1 MDIASPSMQTLS
13 VPDALLPEW
22 ERLMAGC
29 GDRSLSLQD
38 VMSVAGQWQTQ
49 GQAAL
54 AVELYRAWL
63 QHNDGAMRLVALYN
77 QGTVL
82 SSLKRYDEAEQVY
95 REVLALKPDFLQAQV
110 NLGHQL
116 EHLGRKDEALS
127 TWQAVVDSPATAEVM
142 GANPLDMRLHALKNM
157 ARLLEQERRF
167 PESET
172 LMRQALTLQAE
183 QPDVLQHYVHIRQKQ
198 CAWPIYEPVG
208 EVTLNQL
215 LTNTSLLAMLS
226 YSDDPA
232 LQLMVAQR
240 FVAEKV
246 VKYKGPPLHA
256 RVKREG
262 RIRIGYLSGD
272 LRMHAVGFLTP
283 EIFELHDRSRFEVF
297 AFCWSG
303 EDGSAQRAR
312 IRAGMDHVIPIQGRS
327 DEEAAQLI
335 AAAGIDVLVDLQ
347 GLTSGARPNILAY
360 RPAPIQVGYL
370 GLPATSALPGVDWII
385 ADRYVMPPEYLP
397 YCTERP
403 IYLQHCYQSS
413 DRKRPVGAKP
423 TRAQVGLPDEGFVF
437 CSFNNNHKYTQQMFD
452 AWMRILA
459 AVPGSV
465 LWLLADNDKA
475 RENML
480 ANAQR
485 MGVAP
490 ERLFF
495 APRAAPPDYLAR
507 FQLADLVLDT
517 FPFNAGTTAN
527 DCLWMGTP
535 ILTLSGRSYISRMA
549 GSLLNAV
556 GLPELATN
564 SVQEYERMAIQ
575 IGRQPARALSYKR
588 YLAEFGRT
596 SPLFDMEALVRDMEQ
611 QFEQMALARR
621 AQAPAA

>member
-13 VPDALLPEW
+13 VPQALQPEW
-22 ERLMAGC
+22 ERLMAAVQA
-29 GDRSLSLQD
+29 RSLSLPD
-38 VMSVAGQWQTQ
+38 AMSHANQLQAQ
-49 GQAAL
+49 GHAELAAQ
-54 AVELYRAWL
+54 LYQAWL
-63 QHNDGAMRLVALYN
+63 AHDDSPMRLVALYN
-77 QGTVL
+77 LGTVC
-82 SSLKRYDEAEQVY
+82 SSMRRYDEAVQAY
-95 REVLALKPDFLQAQV
+95 REALALKPDFLQARV

-116 EHLGRKDEALS
+116 EHLGQKEAALATWREVADSDS
-127 TWQAVVDSPATAEVM
+127 TTEVM
-142 GANPLDMRLHALKNM
+142 GSAPEEMRLHALKNM

-167 PESET
+167 PESEA
-172 LMRQALTLQAE
+172 LMRRSLLHKPD

-208 EVTLNQL
+208 EVTPNQL
-215 LTNTSLLAMLS
+215 LSNTSLLAMLS

-246 VKYKGPPLHA
+246 TKYKGQPLHA

-262 RIRIGYLSGD
+262 KVRIGYLSGD

-303 EDGSAQRAR
+303 DDGSAQQAR
-312 IRAGMDHVIPIQGRS
+312 IRAAMDHVIPLQGRT
-327 DEEAAQLI
+327 DEQAAQLI

-347 GLTSGARPNILAY
+347 GLTNGARPDILVY
-360 RPAPIQVGYL
+360 RPAPVQVSYL
-370 GLPATSALPGVDWII
+370 GLPATSAIPGVDWII

-403 IYLQHCYQSS
+403 IYLQHCYQAS

-423 TRAQVGLPDEGFVF
+423 TRAQVGLPEHGFVF
-437 CSFNNNHKYTQQMFD
+437 CSFNNNHKYTQQMFE

-480 ANAQR
+480 ANAVR
-485 MGVAP
+485 MGVSAD
-490 ERLFF
+490 RLYF

-549 GSLLNAV
+549 GSLLTAV

-564 SVQEYERMAIQ
+564 SLAEYERMAVQ
-575 IGRQPARALSYKR
+575 IGLNPARSQSYKR
-588 YLAEFGRT
+588 YLAEHGRS
-596 SPLFDMEALVRDMEQ
+596 SPLFDMPALVRDMED
-611 QFEQMALARR
+611 QFEQLALARR
-621 AQAPAA
+621 

>member
-13 VPDALLPEW
+13 VPQALQPEW
-22 ERLMAGC
+22 EGLMAAVQA
-29 GDRSLSLQD
+29 RSLALPD
-38 VMSVAGQWQTQ
+38 VMTRANQLQAEGQ
-49 GQAAL
+49 GELAAQ
-54 AVELYRAWL
+54 LYRAWL
-63 QHNDGAMRLVALYN
+63 DHNEGPLRLVALYN
-77 QGTVL
+77 LGTVWSAL
-82 SSLKRYDEAEQVY
+82 QRHADAERVY
-95 REVLALKPDFLQAQV
+95 REALAFKPDFLQARV

-116 EHLGRKDEALS
+116 EHQGRKEEALQV
-127 TWQAVVDSPATAEVM
+127 WLEVADSDTTAEVM
-142 GANPLDMRLHALKNM
+142 GTAPQAMRLHALKNM

-167 PESET
+167 PEAEA
-172 LMRQALTLQAE
+172 LMRRSLALQAD
-183 QPDVLQHYVHIRQKQ
+183 QPDVLQHFVHIRQKQ

-208 EVTLNQL
+208 EVTPNQL
-215 LTNTSLLAMLS
+215 LSNTSLLAMLS

-232 LQLMVAQR
+232 LQLLVAQR
-240 FVAEKV
+240 FVNEKV
-246 VKYKGPPLHA
+246 TKYKGPPLHA
-256 RVKREG
+256 RVKRAG
-262 RIRIGYLSGD
+262 RVRIGYLSGD

-303 EDGSAQRAR
+303 DDGSAQQAR
-312 IRAGMDHVIPIQGRS
+312 IRGAMDHVIPLQGRS
-327 DEEAAQLI
+327 DEQAAQLI

-347 GLTSGARPNILAY
+347 GLTSGARPDILAY
-360 RPAPIQVGYL
+360 RPAPVQVGYL

-403 IYLQHCYQSS
+403 IYLQRCYQSS
-413 DRKRPVGAKP
+413 DRQRPVGATP
-423 TRAQVGLPDEGFVF
+423 TRAQVGLPEQGFVF

-480 ANAQR
+480 ANAAR
-485 MGVAP
+485 MGVDAG
-490 ERLFF
+490 RIYF

-535 ILTLSGRSYISRMA
+535 ILSLSGRSYISRMA
-549 GSLLNAV
+549 GSLLHAV
-556 GLPELATN
+556 GLPELAVD
-564 SVQEYERMAIQ
+564 SLAEYERMAIQ
-575 IGRQPARALSYKR
+575 IGLNPARALSYKR
-588 YLAEFGRT
+588 YLAEHGRS
-596 SPLFDMEALVRDMEQ
+596 SPLFDMPALVRDMED
-611 QFEQMALARR
+611 QFEQLALARR
-621 AQAPAA
+621 

>member
-13 VPDALLPEW
+13 VPQALPPEW
-22 ERLMAGC
+22 DGLMAAVRA
-29 GDRSLSLQD
+29 RSLSLPD
-38 VMSVAGQWQTQ
+38 VMSRANQLQADGQPDLAGQ
-49 GQAAL
+49 
-54 AVELYRAWL
+54 LYQAWL
-63 QHNDGAMRLVALYN
+63 DHSDGPMRLVAMYN
-77 QGTVL
+77 LGTVW
-82 SSLKRYDEAEQVY
+82 SSLRRHEDAERVY
-95 REVLALKPDFLQAQV
+95 REALALKPDFLQARV

-116 EHLGRKDEALS
+116 EHQGRKEEAL
-127 TWQAVVDSPATAEVM
+127 QAWREVADSDTTAEVM
-142 GANPLDMRLHALKNM
+142 GTSPQEMRLHALKNM

-167 PESET
+167 PESEA
-172 LMRQALTLQAE
+172 LMRRSLVLQPE

-208 EVTLNQL
+208 EVTPNQL
-215 LTNTSLLAMLS
+215 LSNTSLLAMLS

-246 VKYKGPPLHA
+246 TKYKGPPLHA

-262 RIRIGYLSGD
+262 KVRIGYLSGD
-272 LRMHAVGFLTP
+272 LRMHAVGFLTS

-303 EDGSAQRAR
+303 NDGTPHQAR
-312 IRAGMDHVIPIQGRS
+312 IRAAMDHVIPLQGRS

-347 GLTSGARPNILAY
+347 GLTNGARPDILVR
-360 RPAPIQVGYL
+360 RPAPVQVSYL
-370 GLPATSALPGVDWII
+370 GLPATSAIPGVDWII

-403 IYLQHCYQSS
+403 IYLKHCYQSS
-413 DRKRPVGAKP
+413 DRKRPVGSTP
-423 TRAQVGLPDEGFVF
+423 TRAQVGLPEEGFVF
-437 CSFNNNHKYTQQMFD
+437 CSFNNNHKYTQPMFE

-480 ANAQR
+480 AHAAR
-485 MGVAP
+485 MGVSAD
-490 ERLFF
+490 RLYF

-549 GSLLNAV
+549 GSLLHAV
-556 GLPELATN
+556 GLPELAVTTLAD
-564 SVQEYERMAIQ
+564 YERMAVL
-575 IGRQPARALSYKR
+575 IGSNPARARSYKR
-588 YLAEFGRT
+588 YLAEHGRS
-596 SPLFDMEALVRDMEQ
+596 SPLFDMPGLVRDMED
-611 QFEQMALARR
+611 QFEQLALARR
-621 AQAPAA
+621 

>member
-13 VPDALLPEW
+13 VPEALRPEW
-22 ERLMAGC
+22 ERLTAAARA
-29 GDRSLSLQD
+29 RSLALPE
-38 VMSVAGQWQTQ
+38 VMSRAGQWQAE
-49 GQAAL
+49 GHAELAAQ
-54 AVELYRAWL
+54 LYQAWL
-63 QHNDGAMRLVALYN
+63 DHSEGPMRLVALYN
-77 QGTVL
+77 LGTVWSTL
-82 SSLKRYDEAEQVY
+82 RRHEEAAAVY
-95 REVLALKPDFLQAQV
+95 REALALKPDFLQARV

-116 EHLGRKDEALS
+116 EHQGRKEEALQA
-127 TWQAVVDSPATAEVM
+127 WQEVVDSDATAEVM
-142 GANPLDMRLHALKNM
+142 GAAPLEMRLHALKNM

-167 PESET
+167 PESEA
-172 LMRQALTLQAE
+172 LMRRALTLQPD

-208 EVTLNQL
+208 EVTPNQL
-215 LTNTSLLAMLS
+215 LSNTSLLAMLS

-232 LQLMVAQR
+232 LQLMCAQR
-240 FVAEKV
+240 FVNEKV
-246 VKYKGPPLHA
+246 TKYKGPAFHT

-262 RIRIGYLSGD
+262 KIRIGYLSGD

-283 EIFELHDRSRFEVF
+283 EIFELHDRSRFEIF
-297 AFCWSG
+297 AFCWSN

-312 IRAGMDHVIPIQGRS
+312 IRGAMDHVIPLQGRS
-327 DEEAAQLI
+327 DEQAAQLI

-347 GLTSGARPNILAY
+347 GLTNGARPDILAY
-360 RPAPIQVGYL
+360 RPAPVQVSYL

-403 IYLQHCYQSS
+403 IYLKHCYQSS
-413 DRKRPVGAKP
+413 DRQRPAGPKP
-423 TRAQVGLPDEGFVF
+423 TRAQVGLPEEGFVF

-475 RENML
+475 RANML

-485 MGVAP
+485 MGVSAD
-490 ERLFF
+490 RLYF

-535 ILTLSGRSYISRMA
+535 ILSLSGRSYISRMA

-556 GLPELATN
+556 GLPELATT
-564 SVQEYERMAIQ
+564 SLAEYERLAIQ
-575 IGRQPARALSYKR
+575 IGLNPARALSYKR
-588 YLAEFGRT
+588 YLAEFGRA
-596 SPLFDMEALVRDMEQ
+596 SPLFDMPGLVRDMED
-611 QFEQMALARR
+611 QFEQLALARR
-621 AQAPAA
+621 

>member
-13 VPDALLPEW
+13 VPQALQPEW
-22 ERLMAGC
+22 ERLTAAMQARALG
-29 GDRSLSLQD
+29 LPEL
-38 VMSVAGQWQTQ
+38 MSRANEW
-49 GQAAL
+49 QAAGHAEL
-54 AVELYRAWL
+54 AAQLYVVWL
-63 QHNDGAMRLVALYN
+63 EHDDGPMRLVALYN
-77 QGTVL
+77 LGTVW
-82 SSLKRYDEAEQVY
+82 SSLRRYADAERVY
-95 REVLALKPDFLQAQV
+95 REALALKPDFLQARV

-116 EHLGRKDEALS
+116 ENQGRKEDALQAWREVTESDS
-127 TWQAVVDSPATAEVM
+127 TTEVM
-142 GANPLDMRLHALKNM
+142 GAAPLDMRLHALKNM

-167 PESET
+167 PEAEA
-172 LMRQALTLQAE
+172 LMRQSLTLKAD

-198 CAWPIYEPVG
+198 CAWPVYEPVG
-208 EVTLNQL
+208 EVTPNQL
-215 LTNTSLLAMLS
+215 LSNTSLLAMLS

-246 VKYKGPPLHA
+246 TKYKGPPLHA

-262 RIRIGYLSGD
+262 KVRVGYLSGD

-303 EDGSAQRAR
+303 DDGSAQQAR
-312 IRAGMDHVIPIQGRS
+312 IRQAMDHVIPLQGRS
-327 DEEAAQLI
+327 DEQAAQLI

-347 GLTSGARPNILAY
+347 GRTSGARPDSLVH
-360 RPAPIQVGYL
+360 RPAPVQVSYL
-370 GLPATSALPGVDWII
+370 GLPATSAIPGVDWII

-397 YCTERP
+397 YCTEQP
-403 IYLQHCYQSS
+403 IYLQRCYQSS
-413 DRKRPVGAKP
+413 DRRRPVGPKP
-423 TRAQVGLPDEGFVF
+423 TRAQVGLPEEGFVF

-480 ANAQR
+480 ANAAR
-485 MGVAP
+485 MGIEP
-490 ERLFF
+490 GRLYF

-535 ILTLSGRSYISRMA
+535 ILSLSGRSYISRMA
-549 GSLLNAV
+549 GSLLHAV
-556 GLPELATN
+556 GLPELAVD
-564 SVQEYERMAIQ
+564 SLADYERMAIQ
-575 IGRQPARALSYKR
+575 IGLNPARSQSYKR
-588 YLAEFGRT
+588 YLAEHGRS
-596 SPLFDMEALVRDMEQ
+596 SPLFDMPALVRDMEDH
-611 QFEQMALARR
+611 FERLALARR
-621 AQAPAA
+621 

>member
-13 VPDALLPEW
+13 VPQALQPEW
-22 ERLMAGC
+22 EQWMAAC
-29 GDRSLSLQD
+29 QARSLALPE
-38 VMSVAGQWQTQ
+38 VMSRANQL
-49 GQAAL
+49 QADGHGEL
-54 AVELYRAWL
+54 AAQLYQVWL
-63 QHNDGAMRLVALYN
+63 DHSEGPMRLVALYN
-77 QGTVL
+77 LGTVWAAL
-82 SSLKRYDEAEQVY
+82 SRHADAERVY
-95 REVLALKPDFLQAQV
+95 RDALALKPDFLQARV

-116 EHLGRKDEALS
+116 EHQGRKDDALQ
-127 TWQAVVDSPATAEVM
+127 TWREVADSDTTAEVL
-142 GANPLDMRLHALKNM
+142 GTEPQEMRLHALKNM

-167 PESET
+167 PEAEA
-172 LMRQALTLQAE
+172 LMRRSLAIKPE

-198 CAWPIYEPVG
+198 CAWPIYDPVG
-208 EVTLNQL
+208 EVTPNQL
-215 LTNTSLLAMLS
+215 LSNTSLLAMLS

-246 VKYKGPPLHA
+246 AKIKAAPLHA

-262 RIRIGYLSGD
+262 RVRIGYLSGD

-303 EDGSAQRAR
+303 DDGTAQQAR
-312 IRAGMDHVIPIQGRS
+312 IRTAMDHVIPLQGRT
-327 DEEAAQLI
+327 DEQAAQLI

-347 GLTSGARPNILAY
+347 GLTSGARPDILAH
-360 RPAPIQVGYL
+360 RPAPVQVSYL

-413 DRKRPVGAKP
+413 DRRRPVGATP
-423 TRAQVGLPDEGFVF
+423 TRAQVGLPEEGFVF

-480 ANAQR
+480 ANAER
-485 MGVAP
+485 MGVSAD
-490 ERLFF
+490 RLYF

-535 ILTLSGRSYISRMA
+535 ILSLSGRSYISRMA
-549 GSLLNAV
+549 GSLLHAV
-556 GLPELATN
+556 GLPELAVT
-564 SVQEYERMAIQ
+564 SLADYERMAIQ
-575 IGRQPARALSYKR
+575 IGTHPARAQSYKR
-588 YLAEFGRT
+588 YLGEHGRS
-596 SPLFDMEALVRDMEQ
+596 SPLFDMPALVRDMEA
-611 QFEQMALARR
+611 QFEQLALARR
-621 AQAPAA
+621 

>member
-1 MDIASPSMQTLS
+1 MDIAHPSMQTLS
-13 VPDALLPEW
+13 VPQALQPEW
-22 ERLMAGC
+22 AQLMAAVQA
-29 GDRSLSLQD
+29 RSLALPD
-38 VMSVAGQWQTQ
+38 VMSRANQLQAQ
-49 GQAAL
+49 GHGELAA
-54 AVELYRAWL
+54 ELYQAWL
-63 QHNDGAMRLVALYN
+63 DHSEGPLRLVALYN
-77 QGTVL
+77 LGTVWSAL
-82 SSLKRYDEAEQVY
+82 NRHEDAARVY
-95 REVLALKPDFLQAQV
+95 GDALALKPDFLQAQV

-116 EHLGRKDEALS
+116 EHLGRKQEALE
-127 TWQAVVDSPATAEVM
+127 TWQAVVDSDATAEVL
-142 GANPLDMRLHALKNM
+142 GAAPQEMRLHALKNM

-167 PESET
+167 PEAEA
-172 LMRQALTLQAE
+172 LMRRALELE
-183 QPDVLQHYVHIRQKQ
+183 PDLPDVLQHYVHIRQKQ
-198 CAWPIYEPVG
+198 CAWPIYAPVG
-208 EVTLNQL
+208 EVTPNQL

-232 LQLMVAQR
+232 LQLLVAQR
-240 FVAEKV
+240 FVNEKV
-246 VKYKGPPLHA
+246 VKVKAPPLHT
-256 RVKREG
+256 RVKRDG

-272 LRMHAVGFLTP
+272 LRMHAVGFLTA

-297 AFCWSG
+297 AFCWSA
-303 EDGSAQRAR
+303 EDGSAQQAR
-312 IRAGMDHVIPIQGRS
+312 IRQAMDHVIPLRGRT
-327 DEEAAQLI
+327 DEQAAQMI

-360 RPAPIQVGYL
+360 RPAPVQVSYL

-403 IYLQHCYQSS
+403 IYLKHCYQSS
-413 DRKRPVGAKP
+413 DRQRLVGPTP
-423 TRAQVGLPDEGFVF
+423 TRAQVGLPEEGFVF

-480 ANAQR
+480 ANAER
-485 MGVAP
+485 MGVSA
-490 ERLFF
+490 ERLYF

-549 GSLLNAV
+549 GSLLQAV
-556 GLPELATN
+556 GLPELAVT
-564 SVQEYERMAIQ
+564 SLADYERLAIQ
-575 IGRQPARALSYKR
+575 IGLNPARSRSYKR
-588 YLAEFGRT
+588 YLAEYGRS
-596 SPLFDMEALVRDMEQ
+596 SPLFDMPALVRDMEDQ
-611 QFEQMALARR
+611 LEQLALARR
-621 AQAPAA
+621 

>member
-1 MDIASPSMQTLS
+1 MDIASPSTQTLS
-13 VPDALLPEW
+13 VPEALMPEW
-22 ERLMAGC
+22 ERLLAGC
-29 GDRSLSLQD
+29 RDGSLSLQD
-38 VMSVAGQWQTQ
+38 VMSRAGQWQAE
-49 GQAAL
+49 GQAEL
-54 AVELYRAWL
+54 SVELYGAWMA
-63 QHNDGAMRLVALYN
+63 HNTGPMRLVALYN

-82 SSLKRYDEAEQVY
+82 STLKRFDAAEMVY
-95 REVLALKPDFLQAQV
+95 REVLGLKPDFLQAQV

-116 EHLGRKDEALS
+116 EHLGRKEEALS

-142 GANPLDMRLHALKNM
+142 GASPQEMRLHALKNM

-167 PESET
+167 PESEA
-172 LMRQALTLQAE
+172 LMRRALTLQPD

-215 LTNTSLLAMLS
+215 LTSTSLLAMLS

-246 VKYKGPPLHA
+246 VKYKGPPLHT

-262 RIRIGYLSGD
+262 RLRIGYLSGD

-360 RPAPIQVGYL
+360 RPAPIQVSYL

-459 AVPGSV
+459 AVPDSV

-480 ANAQR
+480 ANAAR
-485 MGVAP
+485 VGVAP

-564 SVQEYERMAIQ
+564 SLQEYERMAIQ

-588 YLAEFGRT
+588 YLAEFGRS

-611 QFEQMALARR
+611 QFEQLALARR
-621 AQAPAA
+621 APASAA